1 MKPTYKEKYP
11 HLFEP
16 LVAGKNKVV
25 FNNRVFLA
33 PVGAGP
39 TGGGADNGR
48 MNLIGVD
55 FYTEHI
61 RGGFASVCLP
71 LMIPYGSSLDGVY
84 VLGREVNYMNMHL
97 MQRSIH
103 AYRGRSFA
111 EIGHGGPVITNPD
124 MTPLGADTR
133 MYNGRLVK
141 GMDEKDMEETAQL
154 FANEAKLCRRAGF
167 DGILLHFAHGVL
179 FNDFLSPLSNHR
191 TDEYGG
197 SVENR
202 CRFPIR
208 VLKAIREAVGDDLLI
223 ELRLNGND
231 EMPGGIVP
239 EDAAEQVMIFQDYVD
254 LIHISCG
261 TRLDASSRPKMHPT
275 SFTPYAHNAYASEI
289 VKKKNPK
296 IPIGVVGSI
305 YSPAIAE
312 EVLAKGQA
320 DYVLMARSGLADP
333 EIIKKAKEGREED
346 IRPCLRCCYCIDHG
360 RRKAKTTGKE
370 LKMADEVTLDRRC
383 AVNPLFCQGATK
395 KRIPLPER
403 SKNVAVIGGGVAGMQ
418 AALSAADR
426 GHHVVLYEK
435 TDKLG
440 GQALLSDVMWFK
452 KEMKLFH
459 EYLENQVRK
468 NPNIYIMFN
477 TEADF
482 QMISDSDPDAV
493 IVAVGAEQV
502 VPNIPGVEKAIMS
515 FDVFGHEDR
524 LGKRVVIVG
533 GGSVGC
539 ELSIHLSG
547 LGHECTVIELTNF
560 LAGNAQL
567 TPRMSILEHME
578 KNNVQSFLNTQVV
591 AIEDNG
597 VTIEDAQGQ
606 RSFVEADSVI
616 ISVGTRA
623 KAALRDSFKDVA
635 FDVINVGDCL
645 KASDIVNAVE
655 TGFDAGLTL

>member
-1 MKPTYKEKYP
+1 M
-11 HLFEP
+11 
-16 LVAGKNKVV
+16 
-25 FNNRVFLA
+25 
-33 PVGAGP
+33 
-39 TGGGADNGR
+39 
-48 MNLIGVD
+48 
-55 FYTEHI
+55 
-61 RGGFASVCLP
+61 
-71 LMIPYGSSLDGVY
+71 
-84 VLGREVNYMNMHL
+84 
-97 MQRSIH
+97 
-103 AYRGRSFA
+103 
-111 EIGHGGPVITNPD
+111 
-124 MTPLGADTR
+124 
-133 MYNGRLVK
+133 
-141 GMDEKDMEETAQL
+141 
-154 FANEAKLCRRAGF
+154 
-167 DGILLHFAHGVL
+167 
-179 FNDFLSPLSNHR
+179 
-191 TDEYGG
+191 
-197 SVENR
+197 
-202 CRFPIR
+202 
-208 VLKAIREAVGDDLLI
+208 I

-289 VKKKNPK
+289 IKKKNPK

-305 YSPAIAE
+305 YTPEIAE

-360 RRKAKTTGKE
+360 RRKARTLGKE

-395 KRIPLPER
+395 KRFPQPE
-403 SKNVAVIGGGVAGMQ
+403 KEKHVAVIGGGIAGMQ

-435 TDKLG
+435 TDRLG
-440 GQALLSDVMWFK
+440 GQALLSDGMWFK

-459 EYLENQVRK
+459 EYLETQVKK
-468 NPNIYIMFN
+468 NSNIYVMLN

-482 QMISDSDPDAV
+482 NMIASSDPDAV

-502 VPNIPGVEKAIMS
+502 IPDIPGLEKAIMS
-515 FDVFGHEDR
+515 FDVFGHEDK
-524 LGKRVVIVG
+524 LGKKVLIIG

-547 LGHECTVIELTNF
+547 LGHICEVVELSDF

-578 KNNVQSFLNTQVV
+578 KEQVISHLNTKVISI
-591 AIEDNG
+591 ADDG
-597 VTIEDAQGQ
+597 VT
-606 RSFVEADSVI
+606 VENVHGERAFIQADSII

-623 KAALRDSFKDVA
+623 KAELRDSFKDVA
-635 FDVINVGDCL
+635 FDVGDCL
-645 KASDIVNAVE
+645 KASDIVHAVE
-655 TGFDAGLTL
+655 TGYDAGLTL

>member
-1 MKPTYKEKYP
+1 
-11 HLFEP
+11 
-16 LVAGKNKVV
+16 
-25 FNNRVFLA
+25 
-33 PVGAGP
+33 
-39 TGGGADNGR
+39 
-48 MNLIGVD
+48 
-55 FYTEHI
+55 
-61 RGGFASVCLP
+61 
-71 LMIPYGSSLDGVY
+71 
-84 VLGREVNYMNMHL
+84 
-97 MQRSIH
+97 
-103 AYRGRSFA
+103 
-111 EIGHGGPVITNPD
+111 
-124 MTPLGADTR
+124 
-133 MYNGRLVK
+133 
-141 GMDEKDMEETAQL
+141 
-154 FANEAKLCRRAGF
+154 
-167 DGILLHFAHGVL
+167 
-179 FNDFLSPLSNHR
+179 
-191 TDEYGG
+191 
-197 SVENR
+197 
-202 CRFPIR
+202 
-208 VLKAIREAVGDDLLI
+208 
-223 ELRLNGND
+223 
-231 EMPGGIVP
+231 
-239 EDAAEQVMIFQDYVD
+239 
-254 LIHISCG
+254 
-261 TRLDASSRPKMHPT
+261 MHPR
-275 SFTPYAHNAYASEI
+275 SSTPYAHNAYASEI

-459 EYLENQVRK
+459 EYLENQVKK

>member
-1 MKPTYKEKYP
+1 
-11 HLFEP
+11 
-16 LVAGKNKVV
+16 
-25 FNNRVFLA
+25 
-33 PVGAGP
+33 
-39 TGGGADNGR
+39 
-48 MNLIGVD
+48 
-55 FYTEHI
+55 
-61 RGGFASVCLP
+61 
-71 LMIPYGSSLDGVY
+71 
-84 VLGREVNYMNMHL
+84 
-97 MQRSIH
+97 
-103 AYRGRSFA
+103 
-111 EIGHGGPVITNPD
+111 
-124 MTPLGADTR
+124 
-133 MYNGRLVK
+133 
-141 GMDEKDMEETAQL
+141 
-154 FANEAKLCRRAGF
+154 
-167 DGILLHFAHGVL
+167 
-179 FNDFLSPLSNHR
+179 
-191 TDEYGG
+191 
-197 SVENR
+197 
-202 CRFPIR
+202 
-208 VLKAIREAVGDDLLI
+208 
-223 ELRLNGND
+223 
-231 EMPGGIVP
+231 
-239 EDAAEQVMIFQDYVD
+239 
-254 LIHISCG
+254 
-261 TRLDASSRPKMHPT
+261 
-275 SFTPYAHNAYASEI
+275 
-289 VKKKNPK
+289 
-296 IPIGVVGSI
+296 
-305 YSPAIAE
+305 
-312 EVLAKGQA
+312 
-320 DYVLMARSGLADP
+320 
-333 EIIKKAKEGREED
+333 
-346 IRPCLRCCYCIDHG
+346 
-360 RRKAKTTGKE
+360 
-370 LKMADEVTLDRRC
+370 
-383 AVNPLFCQGATK
+383 
-395 KRIPLPER
+395 
-403 SKNVAVIGGGVAGMQ
+403 
-418 AALSAADR
+418 
-426 GHHVVLYEK
+426 
-435 TDKLG
+435 
-440 GQALLSDVMWFK
+440 MWFK

-524 LGKRVVIVG
+524 LGKKVVIVG